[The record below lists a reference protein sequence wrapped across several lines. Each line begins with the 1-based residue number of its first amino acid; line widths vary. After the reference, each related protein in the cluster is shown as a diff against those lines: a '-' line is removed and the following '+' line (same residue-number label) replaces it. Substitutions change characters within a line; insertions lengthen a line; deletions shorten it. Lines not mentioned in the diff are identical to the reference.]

1 MGRLLESFA
10 VQQIIAQQA
19 WTDPDLQFWHYRD
32 KDQVKVALVVTPG
45 QKTWGIGV
53 KAAATLDP
61 RDGQGLAAACGEDF
75 ESGLLLYNGSDVLLL
90 RGERI
95 LAAPI
100 NSLWDR

>member
-10 VQQIIAQQA
+10 VQQIIAQEV
-19 WTDPDLQFWHYRD
+19 WTDPDLQCWHYRD
-32 KDQVKVALVVTPG
+32 KDQVKVALVVTRG

-75 ESGLLLYNGSDVLLL
+75 ESGLLRSWPL
-90 RGERI
+90 RCLEGCRSLHLRI
-95 LAAPI
+95 
-100 NSLWDR
+100 